1 MQYVCHELKFVISET
16 LFAQGKD
23 VLGLLLSCLHYVKM
37 CAMVD
42 ALKPLLVSYFNNYG
56 KQ

>member
-1 MQYVCHELKFVISET
+1 MQYATSQSVISET
-16 LFAQGKD
+16 LHVQGKD
-23 VLGLLLSCLHYVKM
+23 VLVLLLPYLHYVKM